1 MSNDSKAKAMS
12 AWELGENVIVQ
23 VPQDDGFA
31 TYVGTVSGVDEEGKV
46 EVYVNSR
53 RKSFLAEPDWVYPED
68 WLRS

>member
-12 AWELGENVIVQ
+12 AWDIGENVIVQ
-23 VPQDDGFA
+23 VPQDDGYA

-46 EVYVNSR
+46 EVYLSHK
-53 RKSFLAEPDWVYPED
+53 RKSFLAEPEWVYPED